1 MIIAPNDDAGKQL
14 ADISIRML
22 ALRDEV
28 LEHWIARVRAEVRGA
43 RHISTPVI
51 ANTLPAFFE
60 NVALSL
66 SPAFPRNDATD
77 NNNAAAQH
85 GSERARMTPYGPEQ
99 VIHEYQLFRAA
110 IYAVAADHGLLFDTA
125 QRGIVDAGIDNAQRE
140 AIAEFSAIHEVLRRK
155 LAATLSHDMLSPLAA
170 VVSGAEL
177 ITLAQD
183 LPGAKKTAR
192 RIIDN
197 GQRLGRMIAQLLEA
211 LTISAADEL
220 PIDPAAFD
228 IRLLA
233 RTVCEE
239 FSAQH
244 VPISL
249 EGGSVIGYWDFGQLQ
264 RALENLVRNAVKYGD
279 GQTVTIRTSE
289 TQGRLM
295 ISVHNTG
302 NPIGADRFEHIFA
315 YLHRENVVPAE
326 GYGIGLPFVK
336 AVAQS
341 HGGSVVVDSGRETG
355 TTFVIDIPVDCRP
368 FVDASITA
376 NSAPAS
382 N

>member
-1 MIIAPNDDAGKQL
+1 MIIAHEDDAGSPL
-14 ADISIRML
+14 AEISTRML
-22 ALRDEV
+22 ALRDDV
-28 LEHWIARVRAEVRGA
+28 LAHWIARVRAEVRGA
-43 RHISTPVI
+43 RHLSTPI
-51 ANTLPAFFE
+51 LANTLPAFYE
-60 NVALSL
+60 NIALSL
-66 SPAFPRNDATD
+66 SPGFPRNVATE

-85 GSERARMTPYGPEQ
+85 GSERARMTQYGPEQ

-110 IYAVAADHGLLFDTA
+110 LYAVASGGGLAFDA
-125 QRGIVDAGIDNAQRE
+125 GQRTIIDAGIDIAQRE

-177 ITLAQD
+177 ITLAGD
-183 LPGAKKTAR
+183 LPAAKKTAR

-211 LTISAADEL
+211 LTISAGDEL

-233 RTVCEE
+233 RSVCEE

-244 VPISL
+244 VPIL
-249 EGGSVIGYWDFGQLQ
+249 LAGTSVIGYWDFGQLQ

-279 GQTVTIRTSE
+279 GETVTIHTSE
-289 TQGRLM
+289 TLGRLQM
-295 ISVHNTG
+295 SVHNTG
-302 NPIGADRFEHIFA
+302 NPIGADRFDHIFA
-315 YLHRENVVPAE
+315 YLHRENIVPAE

-336 AVAQS
+336 AVAES
-341 HGGSVVVDSGRETG
+341 HGGSVVVDSGGETG
-355 TTFVIDIPVDCRP
+355 TTFLIDIPVDCRP
-368 FVDASITA
+368 FVGKD
-376 NSAPAS
+376 
-382 N
+382 